1 MFPHGYTERRRH
13 REAAWGEKEERLSKI
28 LVVEDDSALRRLVT
42 TVLARRNFSVAEAA
56 DGGEALAI
64 LSTTAFDLV
73 ITDILMPEIEGLELV
88 RFVRARH
95 PGAKVMAVSGGGSHL
110 VSYTQLAKQLGADE
124 VLAKPF
130 TPAELVAVVER
141 LLSGGAAPQ
150 EKNDV

>member
-1 MFPHGYTERRRH
+1 L
-13 REAAWGEKEERLSKI
+13 ASI

-42 TVLARRNFSVAEAA
+42 TVLSRRNFSVAEAA
-56 DGGEALAI
+56 DGGQALDV

-88 RFVRARH
+88 RYVRARH
-95 PGAKVMAVSGGGSHL
+95 PSAKVMAVSGGGSHL
-110 VSYTQLAKQLGADE
+110 VSYTQLAKELGADE

-141 LLSGGAAPQ
+141 LLSGGGVPHDRGVA
-150 EKNDV
+150 

>member
-1 MFPHGYTERRRH
+1 M
-13 REAAWGEKEERLSKI
+13 SKI

-95 PGAKVMAVSGGGSHL
+95 PGAKVMADSGGGSHL

-150 EKNDV
+150 EKRDV